1 MLVDGVLDKGE
12 KDAGV
17 CRVRLAVPMDKQR
30 AAIEVSGFDFTPFSL
45 RLPADLL
52 YSFLAVRTALSNVP
66 LASDTNNFAER
77 RLYFAC

>member
-1 MLVDGVLDKGE
+1 MFVDRVPENDE

-17 CRVRLAVPMDKQR
+17 CRVRLPVPIDKQR
-30 AAIEVSGFDFTPFSL
+30 AAIEVSVFDFTPFSL

-77 RLYFAC
+77 RLYFA